1 LYLKEQYTLFFDVSH
16 MAPCTHTTWL
26 YFSRIHELTLYDE
39 DRFARLLD
47 DLSDA
52 ATQQPSLLLFVGRQ
66 AKNTALREL
75 FPFNSFKKKRN
86 TGGVDLRLD
95 TTTIASNYPIFIV
108 DGDSKLKTSTPLST
122 STCHRIRS
130 YRLHWECP
138 PQLGV
143 SEILYTR
150 LLFLITDVICI
161 FADDFNSPTEV
172 VALLKSWAAA
182 GSASYLPRLVRPRI
196 VIVSTEDEASITFN
210 VLQAQ
215 DFKFSLG
222 QQDLINFFSSIIVL
236 YLTAAP
242 ISSLARHRRLK
253 EVLLRHAD
261 EMRQLRQQARQLYSA
276 VHLHRFFREAVSHV
290 SQTVERPFN
299 FIQASRM
306 SNPICDEYSK
316 HLATFVRLAGL
327 HGIACK
333 ETASFIAS
341 GMLMD
346 AYPPGM
352 HSRSHH
358 SHNSV
363 LLTYNQTGFEP
374 KLVFKFLYKPAVFKA
389 IADLSSAS
397 AAVQQCEQVQ
407 DQFCTLNSILV
418 DQGTGAASIHRE
430 NIGRNSLKWALLK
443 SNLTCL
449 TCLRRRPEHT
459 LSCGHAICDVCLR
472 IFGQPTSRSYRFVI
486 RRCILGCLGTLT
498 AGLKPPTAG
507 VRILSIDGGGIRGVV
522 PLAFLEL
529 LQKTIG
535 PQLRLQ
541 DLFDLAFGT
550 SSGKLTY
557 SSFSVLV

>member
-1 LYLKEQYTLFFDVSH
+1 
-16 MAPCTHTTWL
+16 MAPCTHSTWL
-26 YFSRIHELTLYDE
+26 YFSKIHELTLYDE
-39 DRFARLLD
+39 GRFARLLN

-52 ATQQPSLLLFVGRQ
+52 TTQQPSLLLFVGRQ

-95 TTTIASNYPIFIV
+95 TTTITSNYPIFIV
-108 DGDSKLKTSTPLST
+108 DSDSKLETSTTLSK
-122 STCHRIRS
+122 STCHEVRS

-143 SEILYTR
+143 SDILYAR

-161 FADDFNSPTEV
+161 FADDFNSPTEI

-182 GSASYLPRLVRPRI
+182 GSASCLPRLVRPRI
-196 VIVSTEDEASITFN
+196 VIVTTEDEASITFN

-215 DFKFSLG
+215 DLKFGLG

-236 YLTAAP
+236 YLTRAP

-299 FIQASRM
+299 FIQASRV
-306 SNPICDEYSK
+306 SNPIRDEYGK
-316 HLATFVRLAGL
+316 HLAAFVRLADL
-327 HGIACK
+327 HGIACE
-333 ETASFIAS
+333 ETASLIAS

-352 HSRSHH
+352 HSRLHH

-363 LLTYNQTGFEP
+363 PFIDNQTDFEP
-374 KLVFKFLYKPAVFKA
+374 KLVFNFLYKPAVFRA
-389 IADLSSAS
+389 IADLSSTT
-397 AAVQQCEQVQ
+397 AAVEQCGQVQ
-407 DQFCTLNSILV
+407 DQFCAWNSVLT
-418 DQGTGAASIHRE
+418 DQGAGAALIHRE

-449 TCLRRRPEHT
+449 TCLHRRPEHT
-459 LSCGHAICDVCLR
+459 LSCGHAICDMCLR

-486 RRCILGCLGTLT
+486 RKCTLCCSGTLT

-529 LQKTIG
+529 LQISIG

-550 SSGKLTY
+550 SSGKRTHSL
-557 SSFSVLV
+557 FLVLI